1 MINNYKYL
9 GKNKTKFENILTHL
23 SVAGSNDEKTRWTVP
38 LKKMYSE
45 QGKFVNIK
53 ENVSQCRGKY
63 QHWGKYISGQVKTIN
78 IIENVFRAGEICKH

>member
-78 IIENVFRAGEICKH
+78 IKENVCKAGEICKH